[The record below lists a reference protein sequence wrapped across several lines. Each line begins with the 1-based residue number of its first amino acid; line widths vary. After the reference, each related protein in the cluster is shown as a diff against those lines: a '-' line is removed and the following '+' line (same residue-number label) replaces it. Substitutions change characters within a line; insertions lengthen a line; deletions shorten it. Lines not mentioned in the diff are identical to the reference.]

1 MAEQYRVVIVDD
13 EMISRGYMELFIKPS
28 RRYEIA
34 AALPFAADAL
44 AWCRENDPPDL
55 IILDVMMVSGV
66 DGLTAAAEIKRRWPQ
81 VKIIVTTSM
90 ADTDW
95 LEKAREAGVE
105 SFWFKTYSD
114 LSLLEVMDR
123 TMAGESIYPGKL
135 PGVMLG
141 SLPVA
146 DLTPQ
151 QRRLLRLM
159 VEGLSN
165 REIGE
170 RLYLS
175 PNTVKDYLD
184 DLMEKSG
191 IHSRTALV
199 AQASRLGIVVS
210 DADRVKTSDAQSNS
224 ID

>member
-1 MAEQYRVVIVDD
+1 MKEPYRVVIADD

-34 AALPFAADAL
+34 AALPFAQDVID
-44 AWCRENDPPDL
+44 WCGRNPQPDL
-55 IILDVMMVSGV
+55 IILDVMMAEGI
-66 DGLTAAAEIKRRWPQ
+66 DGLTAAGRIKQLYPQ
-81 VKIIVTTSM
+81 IKIIAATSM

-95 LEKAREAGVE
+95 LDKARQAGIE

-114 LSLLEVMDR
+114 ISLLEVMDR
-123 TMAGESIYPGKL
+123 TMAGESVYPEKT

-141 SLPVA
+141 SLPA
-146 DLTPQ
+146 SELTKQ
-151 QRRLLRLM
+151 QRSLLRHLT
-159 VEGLSN
+159 EGLSN
-165 REIGE
+165 REIAE
-170 RLYLS
+170 KMHLS

-184 DLMEKSG
+184 SLMDKTG

-210 DADRVKTSDAQSNS
+210 EADRIGQ
-224 ID
+224 

>member
-1 MAEQYRVVIVDD
+1 MTEPYKVVIVDD
-13 EMISRGYMELFIKPS
+13 EMISRGYMELFIKLS

-34 AALPFAADAL
+34 ASLPFAADAL
-44 AWCRENDPPDL
+44 AWCRENTPPDL
-55 IILDVMMVSGV
+55 VILDVMMASGV
-66 DGLTAAAEIKRRWPQ
+66 DGLTAAGEIKRRYPR
-81 VKIIVTTSM
+81 VKVIVTTSM

-105 SFWFKTYSD
+105 SFWFKTYSSM
-114 LSLLEVMDR
+114 SLLEVMDR
-123 TMAGESIYPGKL
+123 TMAGESVYPGSA
-135 PGVMLG
+135 PGVALG
-141 SLPVA
+141 DLPA
-146 DLTPQ
+146 KDLTNQ
-151 QRRLLRLM
+151 QRNILRLL

-170 RLYLS
+170 RLFLS

-184 DLMEKSG
+184 DLMEKTG

-210 DADRVKTSDAQSNS
+210 DADRMKDKQTK
-224 ID
+224 